1 MILLYHHVKPEADDE
16 ISISLEKFT
25 KHMLGLQDKTVVYL
39 EDYNP
44 LDDNQVVITF
54 DDGYKSVLTYAAPV
68 LKHFGYPFELFLVKD
83 FYDKAQQGDEFFLNE
98 GDLKSLMKIGGR
110 LQYHTKSH
118 PHLEEISDL
127 KKLEEEIVAPEYMK
141 NLDKNGFE
149 WFAYP
154 YCTYNDRVIEVVKK
168 YYKGARSGK
177 WLDGGTIYTLGSV
190 FVRDDTLFEEASQ
203 DNEQAW
209 RLCSKL
215 FFLHKIKEFLR
226 YLFFKLMFLFSFREK
241 KEYFRAKYKEA
252 KKRIKIY

>member
-25 KHMLGLQDKTVVYL
+25 KHMLSLQDKTVVYL

-44 LDDNQVVITF
+44 SDANQVVITF
-54 DDGYKSVLTYAAPV
+54 DDGYKSVLTYAAPI

-98 GDLKSLMKIGGR
+98 YDLKSLMKIGGR

-118 PHLEEISDL
+118 PHLEEISDY
-127 KKLEEEIVAPEYMK
+127 KKLEEEIVAPDYMK
-141 NLDKNGFE
+141 NLDKSGFE

-154 YCTYNDRVIEVVKK
+154 FCTYNDMVIDVVKK
-168 YYKGARSGK
+168 YYKGARTGK

-190 FVRDDTLFEEASQ
+190 FVKDDTILSEELSF
-203 DNEQAW
+203 DEQACD
-209 RLCSKL
+209 LCTKL
-215 FFLHKIKEFLR
+215 FHSKKIKEFFK
-226 YLFFKLMFLFSFREK
+226 YLFYKLMFFVSFGEK

-252 KKRIKIY
+252 KKRSETY